1 MNERDTHFQGFA
13 KLLYPELKHW
23 FRELFAAN
31 LDRDTRRAEN
41 VENLIKLILAQRA
54 YDLFVHDRMN
64 TGTSDLQHAA
74 STLEAEE
81 MVKGIP
87 DLTAWPVYE
96 DES

>member
-1 MNERDTHFQGFA
+1 MDNDPRNTHFAGFA
-13 KLLYPELKHW
+13 RLEYPELKPL

-31 LDRDTRRAEN
+31 LDRDTRRVEN
-41 VENLIKLILAQRA
+41 VENLIKLTITRRA
-54 YDLFVHDRMN
+54 YDLFVHDRMH

-87 DLTAWPVYE
+87 DLTTWPE
-96 DES
+96 NE